1 MAKEFFEMCGVCGG
15 RISLDTDGISPEGR
29 DIRLN
34 FIREWRKEHQCSA
47 DADTSEASERPDIL
61 SVQGAQVE
69 RAHQIGFMPHDWE
82 PRVG

>member
-34 FIREWRKEHQCSA
+34 FIREWRKEH
-47 DADTSEASERPDIL
+47 
-61 SVQGAQVE
+61 
-69 RAHQIGFMPHDWE
+69 
-82 PRVG
+82 